1 MTLLT
6 YSLTSRDQLA
16 TLGIACDRRRQDEC
30 SIGFTQLRD
39 IGELGIEVI
48 ELAMWQRA
56 VEPAPAEHEPA
67 GQPKATAFV
76 SSDQLAGE

>member
-1 MTLLT
+1 M
-6 YSLTSRDQLA
+6 
-16 TLGIACDRRRQDEC
+16 
-30 SIGFTQLRD
+30 QLRD
-39 IGELGIEVI
+39 IGELGMDVIELAVI

-76 SSDQLAGE
+76 TSDQLAGE